1 MQRFFAAWSRSV
13 YLMGSLCLA
22 LGVTGLQAQELVQGQ
37 DLNSPQQDYQGYQQE
52 GHQASHQAISHQE
65 NGQMQTLANSQ
76 EAATAGQIGEGKINI
91 NLADANL
98 IAESLE
104 GIGKVRAEAI
114 IRYREESG
122 EFRSLEELGEVS
134 GIGEQT
140 LMRNSERIVFD

>member
-1 MQRFFAAWSRSV
+1 MQGFFAVWLRSV
-13 YLMGSLCLA
+13 YLMGSFCLA
-22 LGVTGLQAQELVQGQ
+22 LGASGLQAQELGQGSVQA
-37 DLNSPQQDYQGYQQE
+37 QGEESQQE
-52 GHQASHQAISHQE
+52 GHPASAQMPAQAT
-65 NGQMQTLANSQ
+65 GQ
-76 EAATAGQIGEGKINI
+76 EAALSARTDGGKINI

-98 IAESLE
+98 IADMLD

>member
-1 MQRFFAAWSRSV
+1 MQGFFAVWLRSV
-13 YLMGSLCLA
+13 YLLGSFCLA
-22 LGVTGLQAQELVQGQ
+22 LGATGLQAQELGQESVQVQ
-37 DLNSPQQDYQGYQQE
+37 DQEGQQE
-52 GHQASHQAISHQE
+52 GHPVSAQMPAQATGQE
-65 NGQMQTLANSQ
+65 
-76 EAATAGQIGEGKINI
+76 TALSGRTGDGKINI

-98 IAESLE
+98 IADRLD

-140 LMRNSERIVFD
+140 LMRNSERIVFE